1 MYKINIILCFLLFLF
16 RKYEEKKTGLRKLS
30 LDEKIIDINSGKYQ
44 VNDTDLFDN
53 KSPRKII
60 SFATEEKYKSFLK
73 SIQIVNYVA
82 YLIII
87 FYIIG
92 LCQRKLITKKIWSLF
107 CSVYCC
113 SCCDC
118 CDSKK
123 QM

>member
-1 MYKINIILCFLLFLF
+1 MNKINIIICFVFLLFGKF
-16 RKYEEKKTGLRKLS
+16 EEKKTKLRNN
-30 LDEKIIDINSGKYQ
+30 DEKIIDKNYGKYQ
-44 VNDTDLFDN
+44 GNDTDLFDN
-53 KSPRKII
+53 SSPRKII
-60 SFATEEKYKSFLK
+60 SFATDEKYKSFLTT
-73 SIQIVNYVA
+73 IQIVNYVA

-113 SCCDC
+113 SCCNC

-123 QM
+123 

>member
-1 MYKINIILCFLLFLF
+1 MKKINIIICFLFLLFGN
-16 RKYEEKKTGLRKLS
+16 YEEKKTKSRKVH
-30 LDEKIIDINSGKYQ
+30 EKIININYGKYQ
-44 VNDTDLFDN
+44 MNNTDLFNN

-60 SFATEEKYKSFLK
+60 IFATKEKYKSFLTT
-73 SIQIVNYVA
+73 IQIVNYVA

-113 SCCDC
+113 SCCNC

>member
-1 MYKINIILCFLLFLF
+1 MNKINIIICFLFLLFGKF
-16 RKYEEKKTGLRKLS
+16 EEKRTKLRNNG
-30 LDEKIIDINSGKYQ
+30 EKINNINYGKYQ
-44 VNDTDLFDN
+44 GNDTDLFDN
-53 KSPRKII
+53 RSPRKII
-60 SFATEEKYKSFLK
+60 SFATDEKYKSFLTT
-73 SIQIVNYVA
+73 IQIVNYVA

-113 SCCDC
+113 SCCNC

-123 QM
+123 